1 MVPLGAASIAAPT
14 TQGPAGHSGQGS
26 GRSSRAA
33 IHMSTNALNES
44 QVEWK
49 MAADDRKLVLD
60 FIQQVGL
67 LAAMDDG
74 TLDPIT

>member
-1 MVPLGAASIAAPT
+1 
-14 TQGPAGHSGQGS
+14 
-26 GRSSRAA
+26 
-33 IHMSTNALNES
+33 MSTNALNES